1 MKYLKILGFI
11 IFLFLIGHLFTEYT
25 LLLSIILIPYCL
37 LILIEYALFVRKK

>member
-11 IFLFLIGHLFTEYT
+11 IFLFLIGYLFTEYT
-25 LLLSIILIPYCL
+25 LLLGLFLIPYCL

>member
-11 IFLFLIGHLFTEYT
+11 IFLFLIGYLFTKYT
-25 LLLSIILIPYCL
+25 LLLSIILIPYCF